1 MPLKPAEQVGVPLP
15 GEKHSF
21 PDAHADRSQLI
32 GTPVHVGCA
41 SWGSSGWW
49 SVKPDTSTLF
59 SQATCRNW
67 PTNHHRS
74 VKYHKPQAIFEKRPI
89 NAKQQE
95 DHKKPLRAEPTE
107 GFNPGLLVCL
117 QVQHFLLPSDA
128 GRVRVADRNE
138 RKSGTAPENTH
149 ERLMTY
155 YEPDVNERL
164 GLRASQQDLTV
175 SLPK

>member
-74 VKYHKPQAIFEKRPI
+74 VKYHKPQAICQNRPI
-89 NAKQQE
+89 NHNQSVKMYPYVTSSG
-95 DHKKPLRAEPTE
+95 HCS
-107 GFNPGLLVCL
+107 GGLLVDL
-117 QVQHFLLPSDA
+117 QISPSALYDHQFFQSQLPRWPKRPLRTDVVPTP
-128 GRVRVADRNE
+128 VRMY
-138 RKSGTAPENTH
+138 T
-149 ERLMTY
+149 
-155 YEPDVNERL
+155 
-164 GLRASQQDLTV
+164 
-175 SLPK
+175 